1 MPDAVGGWE
10 FRDEDTIH
18 CPRQLQVRQ
27 EKVRT
32 WTKAVDR
39 RMAGEHESERGLE
52 RWSWR
57 CQGSGFG
64 SRWLMVPF
72 SEMGTLSRKQLYL
85 HLAPPWPS

>member
-1 MPDAVGGWE
+1 MGGSCGRILFMKSTLLRTHGMPDAVGGWE

-52 RWSWR
+52 R
-57 CQGSGFG
+57 
-64 SRWLMVPF
+64 
-72 SEMGTLSRKQLYL
+72 
-85 HLAPPWPS
+85 

>member
-52 RWSWR
+52 R
-57 CQGSGFG
+57 
-64 SRWLMVPF
+64 
-72 SEMGTLSRKQLYL
+72 
-85 HLAPPWPS
+85 